1 MTNKRCFLVTAY
13 CDTPIKKKTLEDTL
27 KNISRYNT
35 DIILFSHYPI
45 EKHIQ
50 ELTDYSIYDY
60 SNPILGN
67 ENGRSMVNWR
77 RWRIAGE
84 LAYKINTHAVDYGYA
99 AVQQIKRGLLFA
111 NNVGYDEAFV
121 LNYDLVIED
130 KMIVDFDKEL
140 KTYDSIILEYT
151 GKREGVIESAMYM
164 AWFGLK
170 IKPFIDNIKSIT
182 REGYSLEIGEKI
194 AEEYLYSKFKNDNS
208 KIIPNL
214 EWEGPDKKKPFIKT
228 DIVMEGNIL
237 DKFEKDD
244 YYWFVGHEIVHVNGD
259 IVYTNKKILI
269 LWAFTIDVDVEI
281 YLKGELIHKSIVYPY
296 DGEYAH
302 SANHIIYFP
311 MDHLQFNKYV
321 EEDLIKIVINDWE
334 IPRELLILN
343 AISSIEIAYNY
354 ED

>member
-1 MTNKRCFLVTAY
+1 
-13 CDTPIKKKTLEDTL
+13 
-27 KNISRYNT
+27 
-35 DIILFSHYPI
+35 
-45 EKHIQ
+45 
-50 ELTDYSIYDY
+50 
-60 SNPILGN
+60 
-67 ENGRSMVNWR
+67 
-77 RWRIAGE
+77 
-84 LAYKINTHAVDYGYA
+84 
-99 AVQQIKRGLLFA
+99 
-111 NNVGYDEAFV
+111 
-121 LNYDLVIED
+121 
-130 KMIVDFDKEL
+130 
-140 KTYDSIILEYT
+140 
-151 GKREGVIESAMYM
+151 MYM

-214 EWEGPDKKKPFIKT
+214 EWEGPDKKNPFIKT

-354 ED
+354 EE